1 MGSPV
6 KMDSVFISITDGQFP
21 ASENPQAVFSQ
32 PFKVHPP
39 ACIIIQVTRE
49 LYVIRFRRPCNETY
63 FSICIRMGTQK
74 FIGIVMTS
82 QIEEHTSEL
91 QSRFDLVCRLL
102 LVRKKRSKSYRIIKN
117 AAVFNNYSDLICY

>member
-21 ASENPQAVFSQ
+21 ASENPQADFSQ

-49 LYVIRFRRPCNETY
+49 LYVIHFRLTCNETY
-63 FSICIRMGTQK
+63 SSICNRMCTKK
-74 FIGIVMTS
+74 FIAIVMTS
-82 QIEEHTSEL
+82 LMEKIFVHIKVIFAQKIHL
-91 QSRFDLVCRLL
+91 FRL
-102 LVRKKRSKSYRIIKN
+102 
-117 AAVFNNYSDLICY
+117 